1 MYYINEKTN
10 MLVALL
16 AQYGVKDVVLCPGSR
31 NAMIVNNIAENGN
44 FRVHRFTDER
54 SAAFAAL
61 GMCGEDRQPV
71 AVVVTSGSALMNCSP
86 AVVEAYYRHMPL
98 VVVSADRPQEEIG
111 QNVGQ
116 TMLQA
121 DALRHCTRCSVN
133 LTDAMGDTAYFNH
146 RLVCEALVKSISP
159 VAGPV
164 HINVPLPDV
173 SECEQSDTAPS
184 FDYQPILFR
193 NALASGAALLTS
205 DFDFIF
211 DDARRPILVVGQ
223 TT

>member
-98 VVVSADRPQEEIG
+98 VVVSAD
-111 QNVGQ
+111 
-116 TMLQA
+116 
-121 DALRHCTRCSVN
+121 
-133 LTDAMGDTAYFNH
+133 
-146 RLVCEALVKSISP
+146 
-159 VAGPV
+159 
-164 HINVPLPDV
+164 
-173 SECEQSDTAPS
+173 
-184 FDYQPILFR
+184 
-193 NALASGAALLTS
+193 
-205 DFDFIF
+205 
-211 DDARRPILVVGQ
+211 
-223 TT
+223 